1 MPGTCFSVEIRPIL
15 PAQLER
21 LTDLA
26 NDLYYSWDRGVRR
39 LFRHLDEDAW
49 IACRKNPKVFMRR
62 VSQKKLEEAA
72 HDPIFLAEYNGTLSA
87 YDTYME
93 QRPMMAVDTSV
104 DMKRDLIAY
113 FSAEFGFH
121 QSVPIYAGGLGILAG
136 DYCKAMSNLWAP
148 FIGVGLLYREG
159 YFTQRILHDGTQLA
173 DYPHVDPDD
182 LPVHPALDAQGS
194 ELDVVVH
201 IAGRPVKIKV
211 WEAKAGH
218 VRLLLLD
225 SDVMENSPQERA
237 ITSKLY
243 GGDST
248 ARIQQEII
256 LGIGGVRA
264 LRAMNLS
271 PSVWHINEGH
281 PGFQI
286 LERCREHV
294 QAGMRFDE
302 ALELVAVNTVF
313 TTHTPVAAGHDIFSA
328 DQIRTYFADFIPRL
342 GINDASFAEL
352 GAVQGQSS
360 GFNMTLLCL
369 HGSRHHNAVSRV
381 HCNVASEME
390 SAVWP
395 QIPPRENPIGY
406 VTNGVDVDTFLGQS
420 WGALFDM
427 YMGRGWRAKLT
438 DAEFWKCF
446 INKIPNHVY
455 QSVRQIHKTAMFDE
469 LRRRLRIQLQRSDC
483 SASVIGEMTQYIGAR
498 NRDTLVIGFARRFAT
513 YKRATLL
520 FKDLDRLIKL
530 VTNPDRPVLF
540 VIAGKAHPNDE
551 PGQAMI
557 KEIAQLAMT
566 PELRGKILLLEDY
579 NLSLARDLYPGVD
592 VWLNV
597 PIFPLEACGTS
608 GMKAAINGAINL
620 SVLDGWWAEAY
631 DGENGW
637 AIESH
642 PELERTVRDRQEATE
657 LHNILEREIVPL
669 YFSRNSDG
677 ESERWIEK
685 SKASMCSVLP
695 RFNGMRMAADYL
707 RDFYGPAA
715 KQGKLLAVNGAAAA
729 KELAQWRN
737 KVTQAWPNL
746 RASMDSTPNTVIN
759 SGESM
764 PINVKIFLNGLSP
777 EDVEVECVVGG
788 MDEMGEFEPHNSLK
802 LEMAGQG
809 ENGATLYRTDLCAP
823 FPCYTFEG
831 LRQFKVR
838 LYPYHKLLSHRFECG
853 LMLWL

>member
-1 MPGTCFSVEIRPIL
+1 MPGTCFSVEIRPKL
-15 PAQLER
+15 PTQLER

-26 NDLYYSWDRGVRR
+26 NDLYYSWERGVRR
-39 LFRHLDEDAW
+39 LYRHLDDETWVAS
-49 IACRKNPKVFMRR
+49 RKNPKVFMRR

-72 HDPIFLAEYNGTLSA
+72 RDPIFLAEYHGTLSA
-87 YDTYME
+87 YDTYMK
-93 QRPMMAVDTSV
+93 QRPLIPVDTLV
-104 DMKRDLIAY
+104 DMEQDLIAY

-159 YFTQRILHDGTQLA
+159 YFTQRILYDGTQLA
-173 DYPHVDPDD
+173 DYPHADPDD
-182 LPVHPALDAQGS
+182 MPVHTAVDAQGK

-211 WEAKAGH
+211 WEARAGH

-225 SDVMENSPQERA
+225 SDLPENSPQERA
-237 ITSKLY
+237 ITGKLY

-264 LRAMNLS
+264 LRALQLA
-271 PSVWHINEGH
+271 PTVWHINEGH
-281 PGFQI
+281 PSFLI

-294 QAGMRFDE
+294 QAGMQFGQ
-302 ALELVAVNTVF
+302 ALELVAANTVF
-313 TTHTPVAAGHDIFSA
+313 TTHTPVPAGHDIFSS
-328 DQIRTYFADFIPRL
+328 DQMRTYFADFIPQL
-342 GINDASFAEL
+342 GVSETRFSEL
-352 GAVQGQSS
+352 GAHQGQA
-360 GFNMTLLCL
+360 GFNMTLLGL
-369 HGSRHHNAVSRV
+369 RGSRYRNGVSRV
-381 HCNVASEME
+381 HGQVASEME
-390 SAVWP
+390 SHVWP
-395 QIPPRENPIGY
+395 QIPAEENPIHH

-427 YMGRGWRAKLT
+427 YMGRGWRAKLN

-446 INKIPNHVY
+446 IDKIPNHVY
-455 QSVRQIHKTAMFDE
+455 QSVRQIHKTVMFDE
-469 LRRRLRIQLQRSDC
+469 LRRRLKIQLQRSGC
-483 SASVIGEMTQYIGAR
+483 SESVISEMTQYIGAR

-520 FKDLDRLIKL
+520 FKDIERLNRL
-530 VTNPDRPVLF
+530 VNNPDRPVLF

-551 PGQAMI
+551 PGQALI

-566 PELRGKILLLEDY
+566 PELRGRVLLLEDY
-579 NLSLARDLYPGVD
+579 NLSLARDIYPGVD

-597 PIFPLEACGTS
+597 PVSPMEACGTS

-637 AIESH
+637 AIKSH
-642 PELERTVRDRQEATE
+642 PELERSVRDRQEATE
-657 LHNILEREIVPL
+657 LHNLLEREVVPL
-669 YFSRNSDG
+669 YFSRNADG
-677 ESERWIEK
+677 EAEDWLWK
-685 SKASMCSVLP
+685 SKASMRSVLP
-695 RFNGMRMAADYL
+695 RFNGMRMAIDYL
-707 RDFYGPAA
+707 RDYYGPAA
-715 KQGKLLAVNGAAAA
+715 RQGKVLAADGAKNAI
-729 KELAQWRN
+729 ELAQWRN
-737 KVTQAWPNL
+737 KVAEAWPKL
-746 RASMDSTPNTVIN
+746 RAAIEGTPPTVVN

-764 PINVKIFLNGLSP
+764 PVNVKIYLNGLSP

-788 MDEMGEFEPHNSLK
+788 IDDLGIFTPHNSLK
-802 LEMAGQG
+802 LEAAGRS
-809 ENGATLYRTDLCAP
+809 EDGATLYRTDLCAP

-831 LRQFKVR
+831 LRQYKIR

>member
-1 MPGTCFSVEIRPIL
+1 MHGTCFSVEIRPHL
-15 PAQLER
+15 PAPLER
-21 LTDLA
+21 LTDLS
-26 NDLYYSWDRGVRR
+26 NDLYYSWDRSVRR
-39 LFRHLDEDAW
+39 LFRHLDEETW
-49 IACRKNPKVFMRR
+49 VACRKNPRVFMRR

-72 HDPIFLAEYNGTLSA
+72 RDPIFLAEFHGTLST
-87 YDTYME
+87 YDTYMQ
-93 QRPMMAVDTSV
+93 QRPLLAVDTSL
-104 DMKRDLIAY
+104 DMERDLIAY

-136 DYCKAMSNLWAP
+136 DYCKAMSNLWVP
-148 FIGVGLLYREG
+148 FVGVGLLYREG

-173 DYPHVDPDD
+173 DYPHVDPEDM
-182 LPVHPALDAQGS
+182 PVHSARDAQGR
-194 ELDVVVH
+194 ELDVTVD

-218 VRLLLLD
+218 VTLLLLD
-225 SDVMENSPQERA
+225 SDLPENAPHDRS
-237 ITSKLY
+237 ITSQLY
-243 GGDST
+243 GGDSS

-264 LRAMNLS
+264 LRAMQLA

-286 LERCREHV
+286 LERCREYV
-294 QAGMRFDE
+294 QGGMHFDQ
-302 ALELVAVNTVF
+302 ALELVAANSVF

-328 DQIRTYFADFIPRL
+328 EQMRTYFADYIHSL
-342 GINDASFAEL
+342 GISEARFAEL
-352 GAVQGQSS
+352 GGVQGNSND
-360 GFNMTLLCL
+360 FNMTLLGL
-369 HGSRHHNAVSRV
+369 RGSRHHNAVSRV
-381 HCNVASEME
+381 HCKVASEME
-390 SAVWP
+390 SHVWP
-395 QIPPRENPIGY
+395 QIPPAENPIRY

-420 WGALFDM
+420 WSALFDM
-427 YMGRGWRAKLT
+427 YMGRGWRAKLN

-446 INKIPNHVY
+446 VNKIPNHVY

-469 LRRRLRIQLQRSDC
+469 LRRRLKIQLQRSGC
-483 SASVIGEMTQYIGAR
+483 SASIIGEMIQHIGTR

-520 FKDLDRLIKL
+520 FKDLDRLKRL
-530 VTNPDRPVLF
+530 LQDSERPVLF

-557 KEIAQLAMT
+557 KEIAQIAMS
-566 PELRGKILLLEDY
+566 PDLRGKILLLEDY
-579 NLSLARDLYPGVD
+579 NLSLARDIFPGVD

-597 PIFPLEACGTS
+597 PEFPLEACGTS

-642 PELERTVRDRQEATE
+642 VEFERTVRDRQEATE
-657 LHNILEREIVPL
+657 LHNILERDIVPL
-669 YFSRNSDG
+669 YFSRNNDG
-677 ESERWIEK
+677 EPEGWIEK
-685 SKASMCSVLP
+685 SKASMRSILP
-695 RFNGMRMAADYL
+695 RFNGMRMAVDYL

-715 KQGKLLAVNGAAAA
+715 RQGKLLAANNAASAI
-729 KELAQWRN
+729 ELAQWRK
-737 KVTQAWPNL
+737 KVTEAWPNL
-746 RASMDSTPNTVIN
+746 YASMESPPNKVVN

-764 PINVKIFLNGLSP
+764 PISVKIYLNGLSP
-777 EDVEVECVVGG
+777 DDLEVECVVGA
-788 MDEMGEFEPHNSLK
+788 MDEMGEFVPHNSLK
-802 LEMAGQG
+802 LEMVGPSEDG
-809 ENGATLYRTDLCAP
+809 STLYRTDLCTP

-831 LRQFKVR
+831 LRQYKIR
-838 LYPYHKLLSHRFECG
+838 LYPFHKLLSHRFECG